1 MITYTRQFENW
12 QCPWSVACTGVDLQK
27 PKALLKLTSFAGTF
41 HGFYVKT
48 LLEHIWIRE
57 VVDELLR
64 LFEHVQINTT
74 IHLILLLFRCVA
86 VKSLHK
92 ILEKYLHACNYKI

>member
-41 HGFYVKT
+41 QGFYVKT
-48 LLEHIWIRE
+48 LLEHI
-57 VVDELLR
+57 
-64 LFEHVQINTT
+64 
-74 IHLILLLFRCVA
+74 
-86 VKSLHK
+86 
-92 ILEKYLHACNYKI
+92 